1 MLEINEICILAIGIE
16 PHNIKKKNAENLKK
30 KKKRTCVD
38 WWFSPIGGWG
48 HGKVKKGKMRTFLEP
63 GV

>member
-30 KKKRTCVD
+30 KKKKDLCRLVVQ
-38 WWFSPIGGWG
+38 PNWG
-48 HGKVKKGKMRTFLEP
+48 MGSWKSQKRKDENFP
-63 GV
+63 